1 MKTKKIV
8 LTSLIFIILTGIF
21 NMLCFVFEND
31 RNENFIISLVFGNFS
46 IVVYV
51 ITALLLFK
59 RDRYKY
65 LTLQNGFIVFGYYI
79 LCTVMNLLF
88 VIFNLNN
95 KTVNLVINILLLA
108 AYAIL
113 IISISLSNTVS
124 VTDLENDRNERE
136 RFNNIKEKAQEL
148 LDKGQNLAVNKKIE
162 FLYDKICS
170 SQINGSKYTLDIDN
184 QIYEVLVEISYLLKS
199 GTNAEIIEQINKAS
213 ILIDD
218 KNRKINNMLRK

>member
-46 IVVYV
+46 IVVYA

-88 VIFNLNN
+88 VVFNLNN
-95 KTVNLVINILLLA
+95 KTVE
-108 AYAIL
+108 AYTREGSTYTYSLNKTFDPITGDGTTSGGFIYVLFRGYTARITAFSITIGEPSPKRQVYKPSRNFSAI
-113 IISISLSNTVS
+113 SNT
-124 VTDLENDRNERE
+124 
-136 RFNNIKEKAQEL
+136 
-148 LDKGQNLAVNKKIE
+148 
-162 FLYDKICS
+162 
-170 SQINGSKYTLDIDN
+170 
-184 QIYEVLVEISYLLKS
+184 
-199 GTNAEIIEQINKAS
+199 
-213 ILIDD
+213 
-218 KNRKINNMLRK
+218 